1 MQRIGAWLIHVHVD
15 VSDDDR
21 QRRGR
26 LLIVLT
32 LGLMAVS
39 LVSVPLVTLTRET
52 HLVMPLLASIA
63 AYVGIIVLAYFGW
76 INVGAYLLIGM
87 LLTGTT
93 WLTLQFGQT
102 PASLFFMAIPILC
115 SSVVLQPF
123 YTWVVLLLAM
133 GCVWLIFHNLPD
145 DFRDTGYWRLT
156 LIPLFNLLT
165 VVSLISFLSAWMIQR
180 ILAMATAARQE
191 AEAARQALAASNAS
205 LEAQVA
211 ERTAAFRQLAEKQAA
226 LAAQL
231 QSSLDEQKELNRIIA
246 GLSVP
251 VIPICSDTLVA
262 PIVGRLDS
270 ERTDILLNAILN
282 RVEMMRVRTVV
293 LDITGM
299 AAVDGNVFAA
309 LPRVTNAIR
318 LMGAEPMLVGVQP
331 TVAEALLNAGIEL
344 NGLRTAATLHDGLQ
358 MLGFSR
364 TRQPVL
370 EMNGA

>member
-1 MQRIGAWLIHVHVD
+1 MQRIGAWLIHVD

-123 YTWVVLLLAM
+123 YTWAVLLLAM

-165 VVSLISFLSAWMIQR
+165 VVSLISFLSAWMMQR
-180 ILAMATAARQE
+180 ILAMATAARRE

-211 ERTAAFRQLAEKQAA
+211 ERTAAFRQLAEEQAA

-251 VIPICSDTLVA
+251 VIPICSDTLVT

-282 RVEMMRVRTVV
+282 RVEAMRVRTVV

-299 AAVDGNVFAA
+299 AAVDANVSAA
-309 LPRVTNAIR
+309 LLRVTNAIR

-344 NGLRTAATLHDGLQ
+344 NGLRTAATLQDGLQ
-358 MLGFSR
+358 VLGFSR

-370 EMNGA
+370 EMNGV